1 MELTAIATTSSESAA
16 IVRGLDLASQL
27 RAAVLAGDDARIAR
41 LLGDFL
47 RVKGLTKGQRVRLQ
61 LRTLSGVVESLR
73 AAALNDELT
82 GLCNRRGFMQTGT
95 RLLDL
100 AVRDGRRA
108 YLVYFAIDNAPARAA
123 TPDDVLVRQLGNQL
137 RDLFPSYGIYEVLG
151 RLSVSEFA
159 ALTLEPRYST
169 HQAVRDAAENGEN
182 NLNLP
187 HLHVGIAHFH
197 PARPVAVEELL
208 QTAMQDLTAHE
219 RVMQLP
225 SVPRFAPSA
234 AIALD

>member
-1 MELTAIATTSSESAA
+1 MELTASTTNSESAA

-108 YLVYFAIDNAPARAA
+108 YLVYFAIDNALARAA

-137 RDLFPSYGIYEVLG
+137 RDLFPSYGVYEVLG

-159 ALTLEPRYST
+159 ALTLDPRHST
-169 HQAVRDAAENGEN
+169 HQAISDAADAGEN
-182 NLNLP
+182 PLNLP
-187 HLHVGIAHFH
+187 QLHVGIAQFH
-197 PARPVAVEELL
+197 PARAVSVEELL
-208 QTAMQDLTAHE
+208 QTAMQDLTTHE
-219 RVMQLP
+219 HLMQLP
-225 SVPRFAPSA
+225 SLPRFAPTAVVPLS
-234 AIALD
+234 